1 MRECSM
7 PTKKSLLWYLSLLV
21 SLLVVFVA
29 VFGFADQSIYTAKL
43 NTISLA
49 ELMGQD
55 LVSLLVGLLGLV
67 FLLAYQQANKLM
79 AITWLGCLTYFAYI
93 YAYFSFSLVSSIF
106 FILYLAIF
114 GLSLFCFVFL
124 LAGMNRGSDCLV
136 VNPLYPRRAL
146 SIFFV
151 AVVVIM
157 LGIELTYMVQTT
169 IVAGS
174 SLKLFDAFYSL
185 DLAIVFPAMIIA
197 AVLNWRKKTIGHVL
211 IGVILVKVIT
221 IMPALLFN
229 DVFHWLQTGRFLDL
243 TFDFIALAFTVC
255 AGFFL
260 FAYKRGIQ
268 A

>member
-1 MRECSM
+1 M
-7 PTKKSLLWYLSLLV
+7 PIKKSLLWYLSLLI

-29 VFGFADQSIYTAKL
+29 AFGFANQSIYAAKL
-43 NTISLA
+43 NTITLA
-49 ELMGQD
+49 ELLGQD
-55 LVSLLVGLLGLV
+55 LVTLLVGFSCLII
-67 FLLAYQQANKLM
+67 LLAYQQANKLF
-79 AITWLGCLTYFAYI
+79 AIAWLGCLTYFTYI

-114 GLSLFCFVFL
+114 GLSLFCFAFL
-124 LAGMNRGSDCLV
+124 LAGMNRCSDWLI

-146 SIFFV
+146 SVFFV
-151 AVVVIM
+151 AVVMIM
-157 LGIELTYMVQTT
+157 LGIELPYMVQTT

-197 AVLNWRKKTIGHVL
+197 AVLNWRKKTSGHVL
-211 IGVILVKVIT
+211 TGIILVKVIT
-221 IMPALLFN
+221 IMPALLLN
-229 DVFHWLQTGRFLDL
+229 DVFHWLQTGRFIDL

-255 AGFFL
+255 AGIFL